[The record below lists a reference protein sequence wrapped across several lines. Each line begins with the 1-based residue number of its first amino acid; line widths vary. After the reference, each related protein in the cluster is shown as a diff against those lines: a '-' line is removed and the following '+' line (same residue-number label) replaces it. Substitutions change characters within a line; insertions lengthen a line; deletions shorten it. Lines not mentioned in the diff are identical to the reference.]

1 MIGLINTGAC
11 NLASFGLAL
20 ERLDCPFVTID
31 NPDQLAQCD
40 KLVLPGVGSFGAA
53 AGNLEERN
61 LVPAIRRRV
70 TEDNIPIL
78 GICLGMHLLFSGSE
92 EKAGARGIGILDGKV
107 SRLSDKDV
115 ARVPNIGW
123 DHVDA
128 KKGSRLFSKTSAS
141 DHFYFSHS
149 YYCQPADDAV
159 ASAYL
164 GDTEVCCAVESDHIF
179 GVQFHPEKSHKAGL
193 ILIDN
198 FLEY

>member
-31 NPDQLAQCD
+31 SPDQLAQCE

-53 AGNLEERN
+53 VANLVERN
-61 LVPAIRRRV
+61 LAPEIRRSV
-70 TEDNIPIL
+70 TEDNTPIL
-78 GICLGMHLLFSGSE
+78 GICLGMHLLFSSSE
-92 EKAGARGIGILDGKV
+92 EKAGAHGIGILDGKV
-107 SRLSDKDV
+107 SRLNNNDV

-123 DHVDA
+123 DHVDP
-128 KKGSRLFSKTSAS
+128 KKGARLFSKTSAS

-149 YYCQPADDAV
+149 YYCQPADDA
-159 ASAYL
+159 ATSAYI
-164 GDTEVCCAVESDHIF
+164 GDTQVCCAVESNHIF

-193 ILIDN
+193 NIIEN